1 MREARV
7 IVPTTT
13 AMDALGR
20 RLASLCR
27 AGDVLSLTG
36 PLGAGKTTLVR
47 GFGAALGVRGAVSS
61 PTFVI
66 ARTHPPLRGGAA
78 LIHVDAYRLGSAL
91 ELDDLDLDLD
101 ASVTVIEWGSEVVSA
116 ITDTWLDVTI
126 VRATGGAGSGLGAVV
141 ADGAGDPADDEGYDD
156 PREVVIRGVGRRWQD
171 VDLSVL
177 AEPLSE

>member
-1 MREARV
+1 MCEVRV
-7 IVPTTT
+7 TVPTTT

-126 VRATGGAGSGLGAVV
+126 VRSTGGAGSGVGVG
-141 ADGAGDPADDEGYDD
+141 DGAGDPADDEGDDD
-156 PREVVIRGVGRRWQD
+156 PREVLIRGVGRRWQE

>member
-1 MREARV
+1 MRV
-7 IVPTTT
+7 TVPTAT

-61 PTFVI
+61 PTFVL
-66 ARTHPPLRGGAA
+66 ARTHPSLRGGAA

-91 ELDDLDLDLD
+91 ELDDLDLVLD

-126 VRATGGAGSGLGAVV
+126 VRSTGGVGSGVGVG
-141 ADGAGDPADDEGYDD
+141 DGAGDPADDEGDDD
-156 PREVVIRGVGRRWQD
+156 PREVLIRGVGRRWQE

>member
-7 IVPTTT
+7 TVPTAT

-66 ARTHPPLRGGAA
+66 ARTHPSLRGGAA

-126 VRATGGAGSGLGAVV
+126 VRSTGGAGSGVGVG
-141 ADGAGDPADDEGYDD
+141 DGAGDPADDEGDDD
-156 PREVVIRGVGRRWQD
+156 PREVLIRGVGRRWQE